1 MADLLEDLFGLK
13 PEDDKDETDEK
24 DEAGKSTDEGS
35 EEGPDDDETEEKE
48 ESTEDDDASL
58 RAGEPDGD
66 GEVESDADGGD
77 AKTES
82 ADDAGEDDEEEKK
95 PDADRSKLGLLKEIQ
110 KLRSQ
115 IAMFQPDPGRAAQ
128 SQAPAPGQTTAPR
141 APQIPVHVK
150 DDGTGVVVD
159 QAALDAYVRQAAREM
174 ALEAQTPTPQ
184 QIRAMQLQ
192 EATQNFLAEAP
203 NNKEIVQRASEIDEF
218 VSLNIQQLMQKGYR
232 ITNVVDAVAAL
243 KHSGVDQ
250 VVLSSYPELQG
261 IGFDD
266 FVENMA
272 SGSPA
277 ARRTTYRA
285 LAQAVAPAP
294 KGRARKANGAQREL
308 GRQPRSLTRKGGGR
322 QTAATSDEREFKALE
337 AEFQANAMDLKAFPE
352 SKYRKMTA
360 IGKRLGIEGF
370 D

>member
-1 MADLLEDLFGLK
+1 MADLLEDLFGIK
-13 PEDDKDETDEK
+13 PEDDKDEK
-24 DEAGKSTDEGS
+24 DEATESTDEGA
-35 EEGPDDDETEEKE
+35 EEGTEDATESDASDDEDDVAAVSV
-48 ESTEDDDASL
+48 ESEDAAD
-58 RAGEPDGD
+58 
-66 GEVESDADGGD
+66 VESDADV
-77 AKTES
+77 KVES
-82 ADDAGEDDEEEKK
+82 ADDDAEDDEEKK
-95 PDADRSKLGLLKEIQ
+95 PVADRSKIGLLKEIQ

-115 IAMFQPDPGRAAQ
+115 IALFQPEPGRAAQ

-150 DDGTGVVVD
+150 EDGTGVVVD

-174 ALEAQTPTPQ
+174 AMEANTPTPQ
-184 QIRAMQLQ
+184 QIRAMLLQ

-218 VSLNIQQLMQKGYR
+218 VSLNIQQLIQNGYR

-250 VVLSSYPELQG
+250 VVMSSYPELRG

-272 SGSPA
+272 SASPA

-285 LAQAVAPAP
+285 LAQASAPAP
-294 KGRARKANGAQREL
+294 KARARKANGAQREL

-337 AEFQANAMDLKAFPE
+337 AEFQANAFDLKAFPD
-352 SKYRKMTA
+352 SKYKKLA
-360 IGKRLGIEGF
+360 SLGKKLGIEGF